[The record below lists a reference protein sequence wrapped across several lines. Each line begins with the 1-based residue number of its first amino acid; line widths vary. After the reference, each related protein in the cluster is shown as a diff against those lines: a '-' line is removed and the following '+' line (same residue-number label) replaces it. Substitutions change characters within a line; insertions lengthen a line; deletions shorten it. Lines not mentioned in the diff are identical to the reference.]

1 MTYGACFGDIVGA
14 PYEYTGAPE
23 DIDDIVLT
31 SSGFDYTDDSV
42 LTCRLASA
50 MVLLRDA
57 DDDSIVST
65 LSHVY
70 ARSAIEY
77 PGAGWGTRF
86 NMWAHGH
93 DHAPYDSYGNG
104 SAMRVSSIAWLF
116 DDVESVLHAA
126 MLSAIP
132 THNHPEGIRGA
143 KAIALAVFLARHHE
157 NKESIRTSLE
167 RMLDD
172 GGYHYDLSR
181 TVKDIV
187 DGGYGFQVSCQ
198 LSVPEALC
206 AFFDDSSVDY
216 ESTIRN
222 TLRLGGDADTQ
233 CAMTG
238 AIAEAMWGIPVSFI
252 HDEERRL
259 ENAHLS
265 DDMRVFI
272 DGCESYSSSLS
283 INPIL

>member
-14 PYEYTGAPE
+14 PYEYNGRAENP
-23 DIDDIVLT
+23 DDIVLT

-77 PGAGWGTRF
+77 PRAGWGTRF

-157 NKESIRTSLE
+157 DKESIRTSLE

-187 DGGYGFQVSCQ
+187 DDGYGFQVSCQ

-206 AFFDDSSVDY
+206 AFFDDSGVDY

-238 AIAEAMWGIPVSFI
+238 AIAEAMWGIPDVFRN
-252 HDEERRL
+252 DEMLRLRR
-259 ENAHLS
+259 AHLS
-265 DDMRVFI
+265 DDMDCFI
-272 DGCESYSSSLS
+272 NGCESYRTSLS

>member
-14 PYEYTGAPE
+14 PYEYTGTTE

-157 NKESIRTSLE
+157 DKESIRESLNK
-167 RMLDD
+167 MLDD
-172 GGYHYDLSR
+172 GGYHYDLHRS
-181 TVKDIV
+181 VNDIT
-187 DGGYGFQVSCQ
+187 DAGYHFQVSCQ
-198 LSVPEALC
+198 RSVPEALC
-206 AFFDDSSVDY
+206 AFFDESSVDY

-238 AIAEAMWGIPVSFI
+238 AIAEAMWGMPKSFLF
-252 HDEERRL
+252 DERKRL
-259 ENAHLS
+259 DSADLLNDMDAFINGCDAYRESFNA
-265 DDMRVFI
+265 
-272 DGCESYSSSLS
+272 SY
-283 INPIL
+283 